1 MKGELMAAE
10 MAEHPAVLA
19 ALAGRRAEVV
29 EHVRACLPE
38 PLAGVMLVARG
49 SSDYAAVYGR
59 YLLELAARRPVALAA
74 PSLQTRYDART
85 ELPGWVAVAVS
96 QSGRTPE
103 IVTTLERLVAGG
115 ARGVAITND
124 PGSPLAAAAE
134 ATIALGAGEERAV
147 PATKTL
153 TAQLAA
159 FALIA
164 EALGAVPWRGEDW
177 ERAIAAVATVLADPA
192 AAERAAGRLA
202 GADRL
207 VALGRGPLFAVALEA
222 ALKLRETTGILAEG
236 WSTADY
242 LHGPIAASGEAVP
255 ALAVHADGPVRAD
268 VVDLA
273 SRLRERGSLV
283 LELADDA
290 GADLP
295 VAAGLP
301 EALCAFPLAVRAQQ
315 LAHAVAL
322 HRGLDPDAPPGLAKV
337 TAT

>member
-1 MKGELMAAE
+1 MRGELMAAE
-10 MAEHPAVLA
+10 MAEQPAVLA

-38 PLAGVMLVARG
+38 PLAGVVLVARG

-103 IVTTLERLVAGG
+103 IVATLERLVAGG

-124 PGSPLAAAAE
+124 QASPLAAAAG

-147 PATKTL
+147 R
-153 TAQLAA
+153 
-159 FALIA
+159 
-164 EALGAVPWRGEDW
+164 WRGEDW
-177 ERAIAAVATVLADPA
+177 ESAIAAVAAVLADPA
-192 AAERAAGRLA
+192 AAERAASRLT

-207 VALGRGPLFAVALEA
+207 VALGRGPQFAVALEA

-295 VAAGLP
+295 VTGGLP
-301 EALCAFPLAVRAQQ
+301 EALCALPLAVRAQQ

-322 HRGLDPDAPPGLAKV
+322 QRGLDPDAPPGLAKI
-337 TAT
+337 TRT

>member
-10 MAEHPAVLA
+10 MAEQPAVLA

-38 PLAGVMLVARG
+38 PLAGVVLVARG

-103 IVTTLERLVAGG
+103 IVATLERLVAGG

-124 PGSPLAAAAE
+124 QASPLAAAAG
-134 ATIALGAGEERAV
+134 ATI
-147 PATKTL
+147 
-153 TAQLAA
+153 
-159 FALIA
+159 
-164 EALGAVPWRGEDW
+164 
-177 ERAIAAVATVLADPA
+177 
-192 AAERAAGRLA
+192 
-202 GADRL
+202 
-207 VALGRGPLFAVALEA
+207 ALEA

-295 VAAGLP
+295 VTGGLP

-322 HRGLDPDAPPGLAKV
+322 QRGLDPDAPPGLAKI
-337 TAT
+337 TRT